1 MSDGGSLVLDHR
13 AGIGRRARH
22 PGGGRQRG
30 GVANPVVADTS
41 RYGLIGLI
49 ALFAASG
56 IAWIV
61 FVSPVYVD

>member
-1 MSDGGSLVLDHR
+1 VVVWRIRSLPTR
-13 AGIGRRARH
+13 
-22 PGGGRQRG
+22 
-30 GVANPVVADTS
+30 S